1 MSEPVVAMPP
11 FAPLYGV
18 GTESVRLRWLT
29 VEYRTDP
36 QAVASLLPA
45 PLAATPDPLVGIWVA
60 EFLGAGFH
68 LPDGTVEQRPPY
80 LQAGI
85 SVRCHRHGE
94 VGAYPLTFFIEG
106 LNHGTLG
113 REIFGLPK
121 KQARAV
127 TLTEE
132 GGAVTGRI
140 VTANDIEV
148 LTVRARA
155 TTPAGPLDPV
165 PAWFGNHFALKLI
178 PSAEGT
184 GYDIS
189 RLVRIP
195 FRTSEPGGAWDGT
208 AEVTLRP
215 STADPVQLLPCRE
228 VASARYGGIRLDI
241 GFGTYLDHVDHVPV
255 AGTPHWG
262 SVAPAGE

>member
-1 MSEPVVAMPP
+1 MSLSMPA

-18 GTESVRLRWLT
+18 GAESVDLRWLT

-36 QAVASLLPA
+36 SVLASILPA
-45 PLAATPDPLVGIWVA
+45 PLTPTGDPRVAIWVA
-60 EFLGAGFH
+60 EFLGAEFH
-68 LPDGTVEQRPPY
+68 LPDGAVERRPPY
-80 LQAGI
+80 LQGG
-85 SVRCHRHGE
+85 VCVQCRREDE

-127 TLTEE
+127 RLADDGTS
-132 GGAVTGRI
+132 ARI

-148 LTVRARA
+148 VSVAAQPTEQHAEIDPIPDWFAR
-155 TTPAGPLDPV
+155 
-165 PAWFGNHFALKLI
+165 HFTLKLI

-189 RLVRIP
+189 RLVRVP
-195 FRTSEPGGAWDGT
+195 FRSSQPGEGWEGT
-208 AEVTLRP
+208 ADVVLRE
-215 STADPVQLLPCRE
+215 SAADPLSTLGCRE
-228 VASARYGGIRLDI
+228 VVHARYGRVRLEV
-241 GFGTYLDHVDHVPV
+241 GFGKYLDHVDEIPV
-255 AGTPHWG
+255 AGTPDWG
-262 SVAPAGE
+262 TAAEKAGAR